1 MGVGV
6 EEVVVEFD
14 VAAAVP
20 LKVDVA
26 AAVPLLFVSS
36 GGGAVSA
43 ALAEDSAA
51 GGAVPDALA
60 EDSAADTDETASST
74 AGSPAGS
81 VSDIKVSLSRREVE
95 QQRYESLR
103 GDLLTFLSGPE
114 RVGDN
119 GAHQSHDQ
127 EEDGAR

>member
-1 MGVGV
+1 M
-6 EEVVVEFD
+6 EVVAVEFD

-20 LKVDVA
+20 LEVEVA

-43 ALAEDSAA
+43 TLAEVSAA

-81 VSDIKVSLSRREVE
+81 VSIVRVSQSRQEME
-95 QQRYESLR
+95 QQWYESLS
-103 GDLLTFLSGPE
+103 GDSLTILSGPE
-114 RVGDN
+114 RIGDN
-119 GAHQSHDQ
+119 GAHQGHEQKD
-127 EEDGAR
+127 DCAR